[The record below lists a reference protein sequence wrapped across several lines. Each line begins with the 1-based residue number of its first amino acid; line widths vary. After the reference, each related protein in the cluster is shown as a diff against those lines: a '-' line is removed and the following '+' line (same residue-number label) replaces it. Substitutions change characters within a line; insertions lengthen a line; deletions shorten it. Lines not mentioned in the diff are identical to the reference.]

1 MSYDKQ
7 IYDAAE
13 AELNNRRNSAENE
26 QAARLEEIEK
36 KIPEIKEIYAHLSE
50 TIIELSKLIISKKDF
65 AGNFEKIK
73 EKNLQGQQLAA
84 KLLTEHGYSEDYLD
98 VHYHCEKCND
108 KGYINGQRC
117 SCLIDLL
124 NKYAIE
130 ALNRSANMP
139 DCDFEHFSL
148 DYYNN
153 IKLSNGAD
161 CRAVMSDIL
170 KYCKNYAETFNPNSD
185 SIFMY
190 GKTGVGKT
198 HLSLSIAKAV
208 AAQGHTVA
216 YGSLVNYLTMIEKE
230 HFRKNSESTG
240 DTSELLINTELLILD
255 DLGSEFL
262 TGFTE
267 SAIYNIINSRINLG
281 RPTIINTNL
290 STDEL
295 QSKYNDRI
303 ISRIFGNYV
312 TLCLMGN
319 DIRQI
324 KRIESYKK

>member
-1 MSYDKQ
+1 MSYDKH
-7 IYDAAE
+7 IFDAAE
-13 AELNNRRNSAENE
+13 AELNSRRISAENE
-26 QAARLEEIEK
+26 QAARLEAIEK
-36 KIPEIKEIYAHLSE
+36 EIPEIKEIYAHLSE
-50 TIIELSKLIISKKDF
+50 TMIELSKLIISKKDF
-65 AGNFEKIK
+65 EANFEKIK
-73 EKNLQGQQLAA
+73 EKNLQAQQLAA
-84 KLLTEHGYSEDYLD
+84 RLLMEHGYAEDHLD
-98 VHYHCEKCND
+98 VHYHCKKCSD
-108 KGYINGQRC
+108 KGYTNGQRC
-117 SCLIDLL
+117 SCFINLL
-124 NKYAIE
+124 NKHAIE

-139 DCDFEHFSL
+139 ECDFEHFSL
-148 DYYNN
+148 DYYDN
-153 IKLSNGAD
+153 IKLSSGAD
-161 CRAVMSDIL
+161 CRTVMTDIL
-170 KYCKNYAETFNPNSD
+170 KYCKNYADTFSENSD

-208 AAQGHTVA
+208 AAKGHTVA
-216 YGSLVNYLTMIEKE
+216 YGSIVNYLTMIEKE
-230 HFRKNSESTG
+230 HFGKSSENSS

-295 QSKYNDRI
+295 QGRYNDRI

-312 TLCLMGN
+312 TLCLVGN

-324 KRIESYKK
+324 KRLNSYKK